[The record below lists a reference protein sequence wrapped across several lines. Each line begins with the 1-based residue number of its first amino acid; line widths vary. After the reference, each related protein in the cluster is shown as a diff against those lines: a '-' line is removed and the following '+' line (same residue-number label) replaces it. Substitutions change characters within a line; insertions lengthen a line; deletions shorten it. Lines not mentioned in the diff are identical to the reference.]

1 MNNPLDVNTGLPIF
15 LLTNNH
21 PEKFF
26 EHATYRFEPKAVLN
40 INKLKQV
47 FFSPENVKYLQEKM
61 AYEVLMTTKKYKI
74 PYQNEQDL
82 RMIMETIYFDKTRNI
97 GYDLNEQLAE
107 LNTYIVKFCVP
118 LIINE
123 INVYLNYLDDINKP
137 RSLNTLPVSTGNL
150 RSVSGYASQSK
161 MSENIFLPDNQ
172 IKYIFSTTGDVTEY
186 EMPRKAAF
194 APSMIS
200 NNPANI
206 YSKSSDGR
214 SSPSGP
220 RGRSSPSGPRGRSSP
235 SGPRG
240 PSVTQ
245 PDTTWFPSA
254 VLFQDDPYYLRN
266 SLLSPKALK
275 PRVPPNVYPTD
286 KNGLFANAGGSDF
299 FLANNNNYKYAS
311 ADIESAHAQAPKNGP
326 EMPADGSKP
335 SQASAGAT
343 PYKRK

>member
-26 EHATYRFEPKAVLN
+26 ERSTYRFEPQAVTN
-40 INKLKQV
+40 VNKLKQI

-137 RSLNTLPVSTGNL
+137 RSLNTLPQSTGNL
-150 RSVSGYASQSK
+150 RSVSGYAPQSK
-161 MSENIFLPDNQ
+161 QSENIFLPDNQ

-186 EMPRKAAF
+186 DMPHKAMF
-194 APSMIS
+194 APSMAS

-206 YSKSSDGR
+206 YSRNGPSA
-214 SSPSGP
+214 SPSK
-220 RGRSSPSGPRGRSSP
+220 
-235 SGPRG
+235 
-240 PSVTQ
+240 
-245 PDTTWFPSA
+245 PDDTWFPSA
-254 VLFQDDPYYLRN
+254 VLFQDDPYYIRN
-266 SLLSPKALK
+266 SLLSPNAMK

-311 ADIESAHAQAPKNGP
+311 ANIESAHKQAPKNGP
-326 EMPADGSKP
+326 EIPADGSKP
-335 SQASAGAT
+335 PPQGGAT